1 MSVKGRAKWTY
12 VHLPS
17 RLEQMHERPFGERSE
32 PVKSKILR
40 VCPGQAEKEK
50 AKGRAKWTYVHLP
63 SRLEQTEKKRQL
75 FKICGN

>member
-12 VHLPS
+12 MHLPS
-17 RLEQMHERPFGERSE
+17 RLGQMHGRPFGERSE

-40 VCPGQAEKEK
+40 VCPRQAEKEE
-50 AKGRAKWTYVHLP
+50 AKGRAKRMDVHLQ
-63 SRLEQTEKKRQL
+63 SRLEQTEKKRKL